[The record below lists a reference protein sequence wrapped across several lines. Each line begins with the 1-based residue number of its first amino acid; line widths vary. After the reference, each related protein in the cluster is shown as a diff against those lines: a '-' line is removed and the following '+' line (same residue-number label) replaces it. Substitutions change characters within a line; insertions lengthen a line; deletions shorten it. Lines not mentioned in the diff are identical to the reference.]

1 MFASKVKSVY
11 NVSRCTVQSIVVIG
25 VNMDAFRIIDLSL
38 YAQIILIYLFIF
50 TLKNSSLREKST
62 KLFIWILFA
71 ISFTN
76 MLELVSWIF
85 RGGNGATWAY
95 YTNYII
101 VSLLLAF
108 NSVPAAVWIRYID
121 YKILGDYK
129 KKPQNDF
136 LYI

>member
-1 MFASKVKSVY
+1 
-11 NVSRCTVQSIVVIG
+11 
-25 VNMDAFRIIDLSL
+25 MDAFRIIDLSL

-129 KKPQNDF
+129 KSLKTISYISNTF
-136 LYI
+136 LHLFCIDYCQHFHWHRL